1 MRMDNENKKKTD
13 TLISKSVGEL
23 RNQVRKFLENDHDRI
38 VVTVTVSEEK
48 GGDEHGKS

>member
-1 MRMDNENKKKTD
+1 MKLQNEKTD

-23 RNQVRKFLENDHDRI
+23 RRMVRKFLENDHDRI

-48 GGDEHGKS
+48 GGDDNGKS